1 MGYDVLSTFVGH
13 VSSTH
18 PLKSLEPGYVP
29 PIVRQERRD

>member
-1 MGYDVLSTFVGH
+1 MGYDVWSTFVVN